1 MAAWRRGLSEPGFD
15 DGKNV
20 TVEYRFANGHYD
32 RLAGFAA
39 EFVRRP
45 VDLIVTVAPP
55 AALAAKVAAST
66 IPMVFITLV
75 RPRGGRSCTSF
86 NQPVAMPRA

>member
-1 MAAWRRGLSEPGFD
+1 MAAWRRGLSETGFD

-55 AALAAKVAAST
+55 AALAAKVATWRPVLSQAST
-66 IPMVFITLV
+66 
-75 RPRGGRSCTSF
+75 S
-86 NQPVAMPRA
+86 PVAMPRA